1 MATTVTLAYDV
12 DPGPIPP
19 ASFVGQVAA
28 VVLDQGEQSFLGL
41 TPNSDNTAVNGALV
55 TRTVVLNVG
64 SEANINFPST
74 AALQAATKNLYTERL
89 SMMLPSVVDAAD
101 PVVA

>member
-19 ASFVGQVAA
+19 ATFAAQVLSI
-28 VVLDQGEQSFLGL
+28 VLDQGEQSFLGL
-41 TPNSDNTAVNGALV
+41 TPNSDTVAVVGALV
-55 TRTVVLNVG
+55 RRTVVLNVG
-64 SEANINFPST
+64 AQANLNFPSSD
-74 AALQAATKNLYTERL
+74 ALKAATRNLYTERL
-89 SMMLPSVVDAAD
+89 SMMLPSVVTAID